1 MPCLIE
7 VKIDLNEPLK
17 APAQLLTSRRAPSMS
32 EAVKRIG
39 DMAKAEEDHDQRMGL
54 NLVKKPFLMIV
65 GCMNIQADGLC
76 GGLTDSL

>member
-1 MPCLIE
+1 
-7 VKIDLNEPLK
+7 
-17 APAQLLTSRRAPSMS
+17 MS

-39 DMAKAEEDHDQRMGL
+39 DMAKAEEDHGQRMGL